1 MTLCS
6 CIGPCDSVFGLMF
19 CCYCLEILNN
29 FLKNYYFFHFSLEPS
44 NLASP
49 ICINN
54 LTSTEVFLDFLVRHF
69 MRNRPSEDNPNGTG
83 DSFNG
88 KGKHFEEVESVR
100 QKIIMD
106 FEETMESFHSQ
117 DVELKSQCKKAAL

>member
-1 MTLCS
+1 
-6 CIGPCDSVFGLMF
+6 
-19 CCYCLEILNN
+19 
-29 FLKNYYFFHFSLEPS
+29 
-44 NLASP
+44 
-49 ICINN
+49 
-54 LTSTEVFLDFLVRHF
+54 

-117 DVELKSQCKKAAL
+117 DVELKSQCKKAALWLLTRSHDGEKKFNVWTIGHWEAN